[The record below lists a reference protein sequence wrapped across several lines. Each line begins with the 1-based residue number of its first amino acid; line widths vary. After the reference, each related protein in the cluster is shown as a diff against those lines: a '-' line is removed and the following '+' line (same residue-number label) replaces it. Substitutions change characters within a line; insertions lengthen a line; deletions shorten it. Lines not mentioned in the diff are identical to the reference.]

1 MQAKNTIDTAIAKRM
16 VDANA
21 MGVRASIIGQSGGW
35 SVMLKIGMTE
45 KVLGV
50 QRTDSP
56 RVWRSLDRCVEYVKK
71 ELHIAQFDRLDAT
84 QHINTPAAD
93 STRSDAAER
102 MRHAH
107 QAAAHDKWFR
117 TQVEEA
123 IKEADDPATVWV
135 SNEDAKAQWAKKRAA
150 LAARIKGASA

>member
-1 MQAKNTIDTAIAKRM
+1 MTAKNTIDTAIAKRM
-16 VDANA
+16 VEANA

-71 ELHIAQFDRLDAT
+71 ELHIAQFDRLDGT
-84 QHINTPAAD
+84 HHINAPTD
-93 STRSDAAER
+93 STRADAAER

-107 QAAAHDKWFR
+107 QSAAHDKWFR
-117 TQVEEA
+117 AQVEEA
-123 IKEADDPATVWV
+123 IAEADDPATVWV

-150 LAARIKGASA
+150 MAARIEGATA